1 MTMLLKYR
9 WLKYTLSAVVISM
22 LFMAYE
28 IITVEGEASTP
39 RFVLMRLE
47 DIGPGGQYETMEQL
61 GKLRTVLEYLRDQ
74 QVVYHLA
81 VIPRWISMPADGSSY
96 DVSLD
101 QADSP
106 YIAAYQKVLK
116 DAVADGATLGM
127 HGYTH
132 QVGSVRRDDG
142 HQDSGIGNEFNNPGS
157 EETMS
162 AAFAEP
168 RLQAGLNIFKN
179 AGLKPRFWE
188 SPHYRSTPEQDK
200 MFRNYFGLNYQAD
213 VQTNRNT
220 PVAQY
225 VIERNSGYGQS
236 SLGAAYVPTPF
247 DYIPSNKDEKLILD
261 RVGKSNIVA
270 SFFFHPF
277 LEFKY
282 LAPVVDE
289 TGETIIRDGLP
300 EYHYL
305 SQDKSLLQ
313 KLVLGLK
320 AKHYSFFS
328 IQDYVPFTPAHSVK
342 LSPSAQ
348 QDKEKMMLGDVT
360 GNGQADLIRWDTN
373 NGSISVTPGSFDGM
387 RNEPQGVSS
396 LWANVAYKAGAAAAL
411 GRSTKDK
418 TNSLWIMQPTGTLE
432 RFTSDGHRFS
442 MTNSWKTEPRKCA
455 NLFVLPQADGDV
467 VVAGLT
473 TDRLQLFGYVVSKG
487 LVKPIKSYKFNN
499 ELTAELQPRK
509 LDTGNF
515 ALFSSRPG
523 AAKGGQWNA
532 DLTSME
538 WKQSKQELGIPN
550 EDGILR
556 FGDYNGDG
564 REDVL
569 RWNAEAGRFTVY
581 LNNKE
586 GGYSLL
592 STFGPWGK
600 PGSKLVVH
608 DLDGNGKSDLS
619 LFNRE
624 EGYIDTALSFESR
637 DLQLQHP

>member
-1 MTMLLKYR
+1 M
-9 WLKYTLSAVVISM
+9 
-22 LFMAYE
+22 
-28 IITVEGEASTP
+28 
-39 RFVLMRLE
+39 
-47 DIGPGGQYETMEQL
+47 
-61 GKLRTVLEYLRDQ
+61 
-74 QVVYHLA
+74 
-81 VIPRWISMPADGSSY
+81 
-96 DVSLD
+96 
-101 QADSP
+101 
-106 YIAAYQKVLK
+106 
-116 DAVADGATLGM
+116 
-127 HGYTH
+127 
-132 QVGSVRRDDG
+132 
-142 HQDSGIGNEFNNPGS
+142 
-157 EETMS
+157 
-162 AAFAEP
+162 
-168 RLQAGLNIFKN
+168 
-179 AGLKPRFWE
+179 
-188 SPHYRSTPEQDK
+188 
-200 MFRNYFGLNYQAD
+200 
-213 VQTNRNT
+213 
-220 PVAQY
+220 
-225 VIERNSGYGQS
+225 
-236 SLGAAYVPTPF
+236 
-247 DYIPSNKDEKLILD
+247 
-261 RVGKSNIVA
+261 
-270 SFFFHPF
+270 
-277 LEFKY
+277 
-282 LAPVVDE
+282 APVVDE

-387 RNEPQGVSS
+387 RNEPQGAPSQ
-396 LWANVAYKAGAAAAL
+396 WANVAYKAGAAAAL
-411 GRSTKDK
+411 GRSTQDK
-418 TNSLWIMQPTGTLE
+418 MNSLWIMQPSGTLE

-455 NLFVLPQADGDV
+455 NLYVLPQADGDV

-487 LVKPIKSYKFNN
+487 LVKPIKSYTFNN

-509 LDTGNF
+509 LDTSSF

-523 AAKGGQWNA
+523 AARGGQWNA

-569 RWNAEAGRFTVY
+569 RWNAETGRFTVY

-608 DLDGNGKSDLS
+608 DLDGNGKSDLA

-624 EGYIDTALSFESR
+624 EGYMDTALSFESR